1 MLFLLMPCACSA
13 FLKYAVRDIL
23 HKYKYMFIV
32 IPFLRENISSSRIV
46 IDFLNCLIFRCFS
59 LKALVLDEYPSNKEM
74 RKNFPDVKKIM
85 NRVRLNTLLYMWC
98 VARFETICK
107 FAKACNFTKGNT
119 P

>member
-1 MLFLLMPCACSA
+1 
-13 FLKYAVRDIL
+13 
-23 HKYKYMFIV
+23 MFIV